1 MPLGGLGSLLSELN
15 CISEELLDLTGRLL
29 MLLLLLMLDLLHLM
43 QQVYPCVLIE
53 AVFLHMP
60 LSISLLGPLLLKVC
74 VIDGRESEG

>member
-43 QQVYPCVLIE
+43 QQVYPRVFIEPVL
-53 AVFLHMP
+53 LHMP